1 MSHDTAIT
9 TKAIGYIRVSTE
21 EQAQSGLSLSN
32 QRRRIEGQAT
42 ASALSLVDV
51 LEDTAEGACSLDRP
65 AMLALLNRIA
75 TAQIDCVIV
84 AKLDRL
90 TRSIKDLIELL
101 EILQCARRADGGK
114 GIELISI
121 GESIDTT
128 TATGRMMINIMAVI
142 SQWERE
148 VIAERTAAALQEKRR
163 RGEATGGVA
172 PFGFDFVD
180 GRKVPR
186 ADEQETLQEIEQL
199 RTDGKS
205 WQAVAAALTQTGRRT
220 RTGGTFSRQ
229 GVHQI
234 ARKAGLN

>member
-1 MSHDTAIT
+1 MNQDTAIT
-9 TKAIGYIRVSTE
+9 PKAIGYIRVSTE

-32 QRRRIEGQAT
+32 QRRRIESQAM
-42 ASALSLVDV
+42 ASALALVDV
-51 LEDTAEGACSLDRP
+51 LEDAGESACSLQRP
-65 AMLALLNRIA
+65 AMLDLMNRIA

-90 TRSIKDLIELL
+90 TRSIKDLAELL
-101 EILQCARRADGGK
+101 ERLHRARRADGGQ

-121 GESIDTT
+121 GESLDTT
-128 TATGRMMINIMAVI
+128 TATGRLVINIMASV

-148 VIAERTAAALQEKRR
+148 VIAERTTAALQEKRR

-172 PFGFDFVD
+172 PFGFDFVN

-186 ADEQETLQEIEQL
+186 ADEQEILQEIKQL
-199 RTDGKS
+199 RADGKS

-229 GVHQI
+229 GIHQI